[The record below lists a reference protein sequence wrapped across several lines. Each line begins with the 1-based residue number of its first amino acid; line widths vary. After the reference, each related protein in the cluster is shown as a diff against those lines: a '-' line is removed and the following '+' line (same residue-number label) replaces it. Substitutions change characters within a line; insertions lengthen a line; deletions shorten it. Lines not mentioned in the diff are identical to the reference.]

1 MNLRALSCWLAVAV
15 CATSTGVAGGVGA
28 VVEDL
33 PPPEK
38 SYRIL
43 MLLPISCS
51 SDVEVFMSY
60 AEALAY
66 RGHRIVMLVNQ
77 PPERKNY
84 NVFQLFHELDHFRHD
99 QLDAFESPDGVL
111 DLASRDKLV
120 SFTREFYKQREVKTL
135 YQMRKKFDLIVVH
148 QMLSEVVY
156 PFLHEMPFITF
167 STSGI
172 DPQQSATLGNV
183 LNPALDTE
191 PLLQPLDALKRFQ
204 RTLADGLRLWYR
216 KYWTVVP
223 AVQKEIAALFPRL
236 PPLLDLERN
245 QSLALVNSHFSL
257 GSSLPLLPS
266 QVEVGGIHCRPGQ
279 PLDEDLESWI
289 SGAGEAGVI
298 YLSLGSVGRATS
310 LPSKYRQVLTRALG
324 KLEQRVVW
332 KYKGEVEEDL
342 PDNVLVREW
351 VPQQDILA
359 HPRVRAFA
367 NLGDFLSLQEAVCHS
382 KPVLALPI
390 STQQTKGAAVVR
402 NTGLGLSLAWE
413 ELTEDLLVRTLREV
427 VENPRYQKTAS
438 ETASALHDRLHTP
451 LDLAVFWTEY
461 VVRQE
466 GAPRLRS
473 PAAALS
479 WVEFLMLDV
488 LAALH
493 LALVLAF
500 VVLKRLARF
509 ISRLLCGSEKLKTE

>member
-289 SGAGEAGVI
+289 SGAGGAGVI

-324 KLEQRVVW
+324 KVEQRVVW

-500 VVLKRLARF
+500 VILKRLARF

>member
-359 HPRVRAFA
+359 HPHVRAFA

-500 VVLKRLARF
+500 VILKRLARF

>member
-183 LNPALDTE
+183 LNPALDME

-298 YLSLGSVGRATS
+298 YLSLGSFGRATS

-500 VVLKRLARF
+500 VILKRLARF

>member
-324 KLEQRVVW
+324 KVEQRVVW

-427 VENPRYQKTAS
+427 VENPRYQRTAS

>member
-167 STSGI
+167 STFGI

-359 HPRVRAFA
+359 HPRVRAFT
-367 NLGDFLSLQEAVCHS
+367 NLGDSLSLQEAVCHS

-500 VVLKRLARF
+500 VILKRLARF